1 MRDMRV
7 FKRQNTTK
15 YDKIDKGKPPK
26 KTLNTPFR
34 AVIIKLIN
42 YCKQIVFDLPK
53 VRPRCTRYNGVLLE
67 QEANNMKLFLS

>member
-1 MRDMRV
+1 MLPH
-7 FKRQNTTK
+7 FLQIFIIIIHKSIFFIHINL
-15 YDKIDKGKPPK
+15 Y
-26 KTLNTPFR
+26 
-34 AVIIKLIN
+34 IKLIN